1 MNDIERYQAAEFKSA
16 MLRLGV
22 AAMLGSET
30 ASQTLAGVS
39 ADVSV
44 EHALNPNRPGVA
56 ERYRATI
63 EATATA
69 MACFAPAR
77 RRPGRDADLPKVW
90 SAHG

>member
-22 AAMLGSET
+22 AAMLGSEA
-30 ASQTLAGVS
+30 ASQALAEVS
-39 ADVSV
+39 ADVSI
-44 EHALNPNRPGVA
+44 EHALTPARPGVA
-56 ERYRATI
+56 ERYRATV
-63 EATATA
+63 EATA

-77 RRPGRDADLPKVW
+77 RPGRDADLPQVW